1 MGCTQSTATLPG
13 ARDRSSYKRPEDQST
28 VATSVG
34 LNDNKTASSETL
46 GNVSHAALMY
56 LDTASSFRNS
66 LISDEWLCKQVDYT
80 GCPVGLKG
88 WKPTETCETST
99 MPAICIETESDA
111 DTDADGAESI
121 CKPFSGMTLQLDS
134 AGVKSLF
141 ENGTLSVGNDTQF
154 VEPSLVQTLTLTSTE
169 RHIIGAFG
177 GTDKS
182 VARFFTLSEH
192 FTNLETLTVDATNFD
207 DELLECFGRV
217 LLEQAPHLQT
227 ISLRRFPKYKHN
239 LVIVSPVVSSV
250 TCEYGYF
257 QCLRLANAK
266 TLVLF
271 FTSKH
276 CGPAQADG
284 FFNALE
290 NLNSFTFITRASNRF
305 GSVVSVFKSLAGAQ
319 TELMSRKKSAMNEVP
334 LKKLVIDCHPEEL
347 IGFPEVLNFVEIL
360 DAPIPDLSSDCDEI
374 SQCE

>member
-1 MGCTQSTATLPG
+1 
-13 ARDRSSYKRPEDQST
+13 
-28 VATSVG
+28 
-34 LNDNKTASSETL
+34 
-46 GNVSHAALMY
+46 MY

-66 LISDEWLCKQVDYT
+66 LISDEWLCKQLDYP
-80 GCPVGLKG
+80 GSPIGLKG

-99 MPAICIETESDA
+99 LPAICIETESDA
-111 DTDADGAESI
+111 DGAESV
-121 CKPFSGMTLQLDS
+121 CKQPFSGMTIQLDS
-134 AGVKSLF
+134 AAVKLLF
-141 ENGTLSVGNDTQF
+141 EDGTLFVGNDSQF

-169 RHIIGAFG
+169 RQIIGAFG
-177 GTDKS
+177 GTDTS
-182 VARFFTLSEH
+182 VARFLSLSAL

-217 LLEQAPHLQT
+217 LLEQTPQLQT

-239 LVIVSPVVSSV
+239 LVIVSPVVSTV

-257 QCLRLANAK
+257 QCLRLPNAK

-284 FFNALE
+284 FFNAFE
-290 NLNSFTFITRASNRF
+290 NLTSFTFITRASNRF
-305 GSVVSVFKSLAGAQ
+305 GSVVSVFKSLAAAQ
-319 TELMSRKKSAMNEVP
+319 TELMSRKQSAMNEVP

-347 IGFPEVLNFVEIL
+347 IGFPEVLNFVEVL
-360 DAPIPDLSSDCDEI
+360 DAPIPDLSSDCDDI
-374 SQCE
+374 SQCAEN